1 MQLADRIAAA
11 STFAA
16 SAGDDPFAKIKGLIG
31 DMIEKLMKE
40 AEAEA
45 AKKGYCDKEM
55 GETETKKT
63 DLETE
68 IEGLATKIE
77 EGQAESKKLKEEVA
91 ILQKELA
98 DLAKSQAEMDKVRK
112 EEHDEFVANKAEMEQ
127 GLEGIRLALKVLR
140 EYYAKADKG
149 HDAAEGSASGIIGLL
164 EVAES
169 DFDKGLSEMVGEEE
183 TAQEEY
189 EKTTKEN
196 EVLKATKEQDVKYK
210 TKDAKALDTA
220 VAEASEDKSGLT
232 TELDAV
238 LEYYDKIK
246 GECTAKV
253 DSYEE
258 RKKSREEEIAG
269 LKEALGILEGE
280 AVLLQESSKRT
291 KGVFRG
297 GRIQP

>member
-31 DMIEKLMKE
+31 DMIEKLMKQ

-45 AKKGYCDKEM
+45 AKKAYCDKEM
-55 GETETKKT
+55 SETETKKT

-68 IEGLATKIE
+68 IEELYTKIE
-77 EGQAESKKLKEEVA
+77 KMTAESKKLKEEVA
-91 ILQKELA
+91 ILSKELA
-98 DLAKSQAEMDKVRK
+98 DLAKSQAEMDKLRE

-127 GLEGIRLALKVLR
+127 GLDGIRLALKVLR
-140 EYYAKADKG
+140 EYYGKADKG

-169 DFDKGLSEMVGEEE
+169 DFSKGLSEMIGEEE
-183 TAQEEY
+183 TAQSEY

-196 EVLKATKEQDVKYK
+196 ELLKTTKEQDVKYK
-210 TKDAKALDTA
+210 TKEAKGLDTS
-220 VAEASEDKSGLT
+220 VAEASEDRGGLQ

-238 LEYYDKIK
+238 LEYYGKIK
-246 GECTAKV
+246 EECIAKA
-253 DSYEE
+253 DPYEE
-258 RKKSREEEIAG
+258 VKKRREQEIDG
-269 LKEALGILEGE
+269 LKEALAILEGE
-280 AVLLQESSKRT
+280 AVFLQVKSTRHLRRHRSA
-291 KGVFRG
+291 
-297 GRIQP
+297 